1 MIVFV
6 DIDETICKTPESRD
20 YRDSQ
25 PIKKNIKK
33 INLLYEQGHTVIYWT
48 ARGSG
53 TGLDWRD
60 VTEKQFEDWNDYIA
74 VMKKMV
80 PKDATFVKASKRPFS
95 FDFILKE
102 NGFTY
107 RIIATNRHMEWKRI
121 K

>member
-1 MIVFV
+1 M
-6 DIDETICKTPESRD
+6 KTLNRKSTPAE
-20 YRDSQ
+20 
-25 PIKKNIKK
+25 
-33 INLLYEQGHTVIYWT
+33 T
-48 ARGSG
+48 ARVNEIFKSS
-53 TGLDWRD
+53 LNLQDLKFRWD
-60 VTEKQFEDWNDYIA
+60 CEKQFEDWNDYIA